1 MKDYGGNPEDVQHH
15 AEVPELVFKCIWIL
29 HAQRYWDDRGA

>member
-15 AEVPELVFKCIWIL
+15 AEVVFKCIWIL
-29 HAQRYWDDRGA
+29 DAQRYWDDRGA